1 MRTRQYSFDMDAI
14 MALNRKQLEHV
25 MQANER
31 EVLELYDENKLLR
44 EKIKQLEADVRHC
57 MKQIK
62 VLEEIKIDGKASNKF
77 WRAIAAVTAA
87 ISAIFGSL
95 FFKREHD

>member
-1 MRTRQYSFDMDAI
+1 MDAI

-44 EKIKQLEADVRHC
+44 EKIKQLETDVRHFSHR
-57 MKQIK
+57 IK
-62 VLEEIKIDGKASNKF
+62 TLEEIKIEVKASSKF
-77 WRAIAAVTAA
+77 WRAMTAVVAAVG
-87 ISAIFGSL
+87 AIFGSL
-95 FFKREHD
+95 FFKKDN